1 MRAGAGRDI
10 VAPSAYPRGMAYDA
24 LDAALI
30 DLDGTLVDTLGDFEL
45 VLHMAMGELGLPTVD
60 RAFIARTV
68 GKGSTHLLQRCLAHV
83 GADPGLLDALWALY
97 QRHYLEVN
105 GRQSHVYPGIPE
117 GLVKMREAGLKLAC
131 VTNKPLAF
139 AVPLLEGKGLAP
151 HFEHVFGGESFE
163 RGKPDPMPFV
173 EACKRLGSAP
183 GRTLVVGDSSNDAQA
198 ARAAGCPLA
207 LARYGY
213 NHGEGVDGLGAD
225 AVFDRLDELAWP
237 PG

>member
-97 QRHYLEVN
+97 QRQYLEVN

-117 GLVKMREAGLKLAC
+117 GLVKMREAGLKLVRAL
-131 VTNKPLAF
+131 P
-139 AVPLLEGKGLAP
+139 AVRWRWPAMATTTARASTAWAP
-151 HFEHVFGGESFE
+151 TPCSTGSTSWPGPRAERAGG
-163 RGKPDPMPFV
+163 RRPG
-173 EACKRLGSAP
+173 AP
-183 GRTLVVGDSSNDAQA
+183 GDVSSSS
-198 ARAAGCPLA
+198 
-207 LARYGY
+207 
-213 NHGEGVDGLGAD
+213 
-225 AVFDRLDELAWP
+225 P
-237 PG
+237 PGPAGRP